1 MRLWAIAI
9 GVFCPKLPTGPSK
22 RCDRSETRSHR
33 VRIQTAPL
41 NLAAFHPLNRPDHD
55 PAQPDA
61 HPHPSADS
69 DQLHQPDPSAAQHLD
84 SNPAPSHAHGH
95 SHGPSH
101 SHTHA
106 HNPEAIRKIVN
117 RLSRIE
123 GHVRGI
129 KAMVQDGRDC
139 PDVLIQLAAVRGA
152 IDRVAR
158 AILDEHLNECIV
170 RAAREGNIDAELA
183 ELKAALD
190 RFLI

>member
-1 MRLWAIAI
+1 
-9 GVFCPKLPTGPSK
+9 
-22 RCDRSETRSHR
+22 
-33 VRIQTAPL
+33 L

-55 PAQPDA
+55 PAQPDN
-61 HPHPSADS
+61 HPHPAADS
-69 DQLHQPDPSAAQHLD
+69 DQSHQPAPSSAQYLD
-84 SNPAPSHAHGH
+84 SNPAPSPAHGHAHGH

-101 SHTHA
+101 SHSHA